1 MSQKKKLKQY
11 SFLVYGLGS
20 TGQSVIKYFNKNRVS
35 KYFVWDDNFKL
46 RKKFEKKST
55 LTFKEILQKVDF
67 IVLSPGISLRNAKNK
82 KQLIK
87 FKNKIITDIDLLYL
101 SGKKFKS
108 IVVTGT
114 NGKSTTVKII
124 EHLLKSCKFKVQ
136 LGGNIGTPVLSLNI
150 KKNSYLIIEASSFHL
165 SYSKFILPDFA
176 LLLNITN
183 DHLSWH
189 GTMQNYINSKF
200 NLFKLQK
207 KNNYALINDKFKKIF
222 RNKKFKSKLVPIQL
236 KEYIKI
242 RYKITNE
249 YLKSKANNENTCFVF
264 TLSKKLKIQEKIFIK
279 SMNSFSGL
287 PHRYEIF
294 LKSKNVTFI
303 NDSKATSF
311 HASKFALASN
321 KNIYWIL
328 GGLPKEKD
336 KFSFKGIK
344 ENIVKSYIIG
354 TKINFFKNQLKRS
367 LIKYSVTKSIKR
379 SLLNILKDIKRFDRS
394 NNVILLSPCA
404 ASFDQYNN
412 FEERGN
418 EFKKLCRIYA
428 KKFI

>member
-1 MSQKKKLKQY
+1 M
-11 SFLVYGLGS
+11 
-20 TGQSVIKYFNKNRVS
+20 
-35 KYFVWDDNFKL
+35 
-46 RKKFEKKST
+46 
-55 LTFKEILQKVDF
+55 
-67 IVLSPGISLRNAKNK
+67 
-82 KQLIK
+82 
-87 FKNKIITDIDLLYL
+87 LYL

-124 EHLLKSCKFKVQ
+124 EHLLKSCKIKVQ

-150 KKNSYLIIEASSFHL
+150 KKNSYLIIDASSFHL

-311 HASKFALASN
+311 HASKFALGSN
-321 KNIYWIL
+321 KN
-328 GGLPKEKD
+328 
-336 KFSFKGIK
+336 F
-344 ENIVKSYIIG
+344 IG
-354 TKINFFKNQLKRS
+354 
-367 LIKYSVTKSIKR
+367 Y
-379 SLLNILKDIKRFDRS
+379 
-394 NNVILLSPCA
+394 
-404 ASFDQYNN
+404 
-412 FEERGN
+412 
-418 EFKKLCRIYA
+418 
-428 KKFI
+428 

>member
-1 MSQKKKLKQY
+1 MSQKEKLKHY

-20 TGQSVIKYFNKNRVS
+20 TGRSVIKYFKKNNIS
-35 KYFVWDDNFKL
+35 KYFVWDDKLKL
-46 RKKFEKKST
+46 RKKFKKKRILNLNET
-55 LTFKEILQKVDF
+55 LKKVDF

-87 FKNKIITDIDLLYL
+87 YKEKIITDIDLLYL
-101 SGKKFKS
+101 SGKKFRS

-124 EHLLKSCKFKVQ
+124 EHLLQRNKFKVQ

-150 KKNSYLIIEASSFHL
+150 IKNSYLIIEASSFHL
-165 SYSKFILPDFA
+165 SYSKFIHPDFA
-176 LLLNITN
+176 LLLNISN

-189 GTMQNYINSKF
+189 GTMFNYINSKL
-200 NLFKLQK
+200 NLFKLQR
-207 KNNYALINDKFKKIF
+207 KNNFALINNKLKKIF
-222 RNKKFKSKLVPIQL
+222 RNKKFKSKLVPIEL
-236 KEYIKI
+236 KDYKKI
-242 RYKITNE
+242 RYKITNK
-249 YLKSKANNENTCFVF
+249 YLKSKSNDENMSFVF
-264 TLSKKLKIQEKIFIK
+264 TLSRKLKIKDKIFIK

-311 HASKFALASN
+311 QATKFALASS

-336 KFSFKGIK
+336 KFNFKGIK

-354 TKINFFKNQLKRS
+354 TKINFFKNQLKRN
-367 LIKYSVTKSIKR
+367 LIKYSVNKSIR
-379 SLLNILKDIKRFDRS
+379 GSLLNILRDIKRFNRS

-404 ASFDQYNN
+404 ASFDQFNN

-418 EFKKLCRIYA
+418 EFKKICRIYA

>member
-1 MSQKKKLKQY
+1 
-11 SFLVYGLGS
+11 
-20 TGQSVIKYFNKNRVS
+20 
-35 KYFVWDDNFKL
+35 
-46 RKKFEKKST
+46 
-55 LTFKEILQKVDF
+55 
-67 IVLSPGISLRNAKNK
+67 
-82 KQLIK
+82 
-87 FKNKIITDIDLLYL
+87 
-101 SGKKFKS
+101 
-108 IVVTGT
+108 
-114 NGKSTTVKII
+114 
-124 EHLLKSCKFKVQ
+124 
-136 LGGNIGTPVLSLNI
+136 
-150 KKNSYLIIEASSFHL
+150 
-165 SYSKFILPDFA
+165 
-176 LLLNITN
+176 
-183 DHLSWH
+183 
-189 GTMQNYINSKF
+189 
-200 NLFKLQK
+200 
-207 KNNYALINDKFKKIF
+207 
-222 RNKKFKSKLVPIQL
+222 
-236 KEYIKI
+236 
-242 RYKITNE
+242 
-249 YLKSKANNENTCFVF
+249 
-264 TLSKKLKIQEKIFIK
+264 
-279 SMNSFSGL
+279 MNSFSGL